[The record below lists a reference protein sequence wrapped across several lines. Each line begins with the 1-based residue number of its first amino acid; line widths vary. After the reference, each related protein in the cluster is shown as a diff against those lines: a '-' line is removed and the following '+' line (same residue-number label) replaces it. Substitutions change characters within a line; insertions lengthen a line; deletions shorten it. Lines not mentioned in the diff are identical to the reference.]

1 MPTITF
7 TVEGPAGQKPMLR
20 FVPRGSFTTPSGEIV
35 NPRDSVRR
43 VSASTNVQ
51 GSVVLPEG
59 PWEVYG
65 IAKTPMPFDVT
76 TSANLKDL
84 IVHNLPGNAPV
95 TTLSQAVTAWMDAN
109 VNTEV
114 TDTLITEALTDPE
127 SEPRQV
133 LDDTYVR
140 LDDYEPGGG
149 GGLAVVDNGDGTATL
164 TTTAGSSVSMVD
176 NGNGTATITY

>member
-95 TTLSQAVTAWMDAN
+95 TTLSQAVTAWMAAN
-109 VNTEV
+109 VNTE
-114 TDTLITEALTDPE
+114 ATDPILASLVE
-127 SEPRQV
+127 DETSQARAAVDQRVVAGTSGLLSQATADATYAKVPQSSTPPISPAV
-133 LDDTYVR
+133 GDLWLDTS
-140 LDDYEPGGG
+140 
-149 GGLAVVDNGDGTATL
+149 A
-164 TTTAGSSVSMVD
+164 
-176 NGNGTATITY
+176 